1 MAMEQAAAWQRVLLD
16 LYAADVGERLRAPES
31 SGAAAD
37 GSGSAPQP
45 PTMAAQALGT
55 LEAKILTE
63 EMNLAGTR
71 KVVRF
76 LSYHFSH
83 VRNLNLKL

>member
-1 MAMEQAAAWQRVLLD
+1 MEQAAAWQRVLLD

-55 LEAKILTE
+55 LEAQI
-63 EMNLAGTR
+63 
-71 KVVRF
+71 
-76 LSYHFSH
+76 
-83 VRNLNLKL
+83 